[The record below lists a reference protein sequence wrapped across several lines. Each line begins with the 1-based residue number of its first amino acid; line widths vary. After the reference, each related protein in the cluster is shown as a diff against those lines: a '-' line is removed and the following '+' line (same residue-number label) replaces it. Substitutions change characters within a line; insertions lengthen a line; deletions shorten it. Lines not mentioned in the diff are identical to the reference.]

1 MRFCDWSSDVCS
13 SHLHPGVLT
22 VTSFDDYREQLRASF
37 VVIGCEERKTRI
49 RNGLDAICREMELV
63 VEDGETLVDEV
74 AGLVEW
80 PVVMT
85 GTIHDVYMDVPDV
98 VLTTSM
104 REHPKYFALRRP
116 NGSLAPR
123 FAFVRSDDHT
133 SELQSLMLISYAVFC
148 LKKKNHK
155 QTY

>member
-63 VEDGETLVDEV
+63 VEAGETLVDEV
-74 AGLVEW
+74 AGLLEW

-85 GTIHDVYMDVPDV
+85 GTIDDVYMEVPDV
-98 VLTTSM
+98 CLTPSM
-104 REHPKYFALRRP
+104 REHQRYFHPRRP
-116 NGSLAPR
+116 QGTHAHRLAC
-123 FAFVRSDDHT
+123 V
-133 SELQSLMLISYAVFC
+133 
-148 LKKKNHK
+148 
-155 QTY
+155 